1 MGAKGLSW
9 MYVDQCGLQNLLK
22 KQIKRGYTF
31 PLNPKW
37 VICDNGWKQVFDRL
51 CSSADPVVQNALDC
65 WYPPSSGIKERILAL
80 SSAYPKGF
88 VRAASPRCLVGS
100 PSARRLKLEESL
112 EVNGTSAMDLAAQ
125 ELKNYRTL
133 QRAKRKFRAAL
144 IWMKFAKERKKI
156 LAARTAIEG
165 PASKAGEAFEGDSQE
180 SRRASFTSE
189 SIVNAGAFLVCMG
202 CSWVLHNAVSW

>member
-1 MGAKGLSW
+1 MGSKGLSW
-9 MYVDQCGLQNLLK
+9 MYVDQCGLQDLLK

-37 VICDNGWKQVFDRL
+37 VVCDNGWKQVFDKL
-51 CSSADPVVQNALDC
+51 CNSTDPDVQNALDC
-65 WYPPSSGIKERILAL
+65 WYPPYSGIKDRIKEL
-80 SSAYPKGF
+80 SSLYPKGF
-88 VRAASPRCLVGS
+88 VRAVSPRCLVGS
-100 PSARRLKLEESL
+100 PCSRRLKLEESL
-112 EVNGTSAMDLAAQ
+112 AANGTSAMDLAAQ

-156 LAARTAIEG
+156 LASQNVVDGDTT
-165 PASKAGEAFEGDSQE
+165 KAGEAKSKLPFM
-180 SRRASFTSE
+180 SE

-202 CSWVLHNAVSW
+202 CSWVLHNAVNW